1 MIFIKINM
9 EKQYY
14 DGYFCKKCSSI
25 PLIQIIPKINN
36 SKIFSSCKC
45 FKHYQTIDNFIK
57 CNYHKNIDINNI
69 SNNSHNKYFENK
81 DSKYNEKIDI
91 NLIINN
97 LNKTKEKIEKE
108 SNEIKNKIIE
118 IFQKKIDEIK
128 ELYKNYIATN
138 NKIILVLEEIIK
150 SYQLIKDNQ
159 SNFLNLLNNFAI
171 NDLSRTDIDFYK
183 SSSLDIIFN
192 KTKNYFDNG
201 LIISDS
207 NLIKKYEN
215 KIVSYHPFKA
225 KCFIELDNYICASCL
240 DFSNSIALYDLN
252 NLSSNSIL
260 FQAHSKTVNWIIKSN
275 KNNIISCGDD
285 GLIKIW
291 PIITDSYIN
300 QQQKLDNLGNKMRF
314 FNYSININANLI
326 PIYEYQFENL
336 KLVKIKKMIHLKG
349 NKFLVISEGNIL
361 IFQYNINEN
370 KSKIDLI
377 KSCDEH
383 QLIDAILILKEN
395 FEIIATYNEDTLIFL
410 NIPDL
415 EPINKKNI
423 RITDRN
429 SLVQLNSNELLI
441 DTFMSFKILDINNFK
456 IKLIIKKLEGS
467 QFLLNLNDGTIIQ
480 SNTNGIK
487 RFLIRTMEELPH
499 LNYINDDDYDYF
511 SERIVYMYKLKDGK
525 FILCHSNGKIEI
537 CNLKFI

>member
-1 MIFIKINM
+1 M
-9 EKQYY
+9 
-14 DGYFCKKCSSI
+14 KKEAD
-25 PLIQIIPKINN
+25 K
-36 SKIFSSCKC
+36 
-45 FKHYQTIDNFIK
+45 
-57 CNYHKNIDINNI
+57 
-69 SNNSHNKYFENK
+69 
-81 DSKYNEKIDI
+81 
-91 NLIINN
+91 
-97 LNKTKEKIEKE
+97 
-108 SNEIKNKIIE
+108 IKNKIIE
-118 IFQKKIDEIK
+118 LFQRKIDEVNK
-128 ELYKNYIATN
+128 LYKSYIENN
-138 NKIILVLEEIIK
+138 NKIILVLEELIK
-150 SYQLIKDNQ
+150 SYQLIEDNHSNILNIINNFSFKELYIIDKTFFINQ
-159 SNFLNLLNNFAI
+159 S
-171 NDLSRTDIDFYK
+171 
-183 SSSLDIIFN
+183 LDEIF
-192 KTKNYFDNG
+192 KKVKNYFDSEF
-201 LIISDS
+201 IINAS
-207 NLIKKYEN
+207 NLIKKDKN
-215 KIVSYHPFKA
+215 KFVKHGSNNLA
-225 KCFIELDNYICASCL
+225 CFLELDNSICASC
-240 DFSNSIALYDLN
+240 SNWDDSISLYDLN
-252 NLSSNSIL
+252 NLNDNNIY
-260 FQAHSKTVNWIIKSN
+260 FKAHSKVVNWLIKSN

-291 PIITDSYIN
+291 PIITDRYIN

-336 KLVKIKKMIHLKG
+336 KLAKIKKMIHLKG
-349 NKFLVISEGNIL
+349 NKFLVISEDNIL
-361 IFQYNINEN
+361 IFQYNIDEN

-377 KSCDEH
+377 KICYEN